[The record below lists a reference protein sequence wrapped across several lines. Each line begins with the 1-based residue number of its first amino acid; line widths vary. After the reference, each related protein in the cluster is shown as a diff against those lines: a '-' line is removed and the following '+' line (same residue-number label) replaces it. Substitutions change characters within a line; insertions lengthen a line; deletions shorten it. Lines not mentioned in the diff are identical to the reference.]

1 MRLVRRGL
9 PQVGVVVPAY
19 GVEEWLPHCLD
30 SLLAQRHRSWTAVV
44 VDDGSPDRS
53 GEVAE
58 EYAGRDRRIRVVH
71 TANQG
76 LGAARNEG
84 LRHLDADLVAFL
96 DSDDVLPPS
105 AYSAMVG
112 RLQESGSDFVAASF
126 QRWEDGGLVEPR
138 WMRRLHREERTGIR
152 IAEHP
157 EILGDVF
164 AWDKLFRRSFWDDA
178 GLSWPEG
185 LRYEDQPC
193 TTAAYLRGRFD
204 VVPDL
209 VYRWRIR
216 SDGSSITQQRAS
228 VADLADRLE
237 TKRRSLALVRAEG
250 SPAVQEV
257 FVDRVM
263 AGDLWRYFLEL
274 PTADDAWWTMLRS
287 GIAELWGERSLVHSG
302 LMPVHRLI
310 GWLVEQDR
318 RDEATAL
325 AAFLAGG
332 GTVPRTSDG
341 AALDA
346 DALPGLEAATV
357 DGAALR
363 LRPHELDR
371 ARTPR

>member
-1 MRLVRRGL
+1 MRLLRRAL

-19 GVEEWLPHCLD
+19 GVEEWLPACLE
-30 SLLAQRHRSWTAVV
+30 SLVAQRHPAWTAVV

-53 GEVAE
+53 GEIAE
-58 EYAGRDRRIRVVH
+58 EYAARDHRIRVVH

-84 LRHLDADLVAFL
+84 LRHLDTDYVAFL
-96 DSDDVLPPS
+96 DSDDVVPPT
-105 AYSAMVG
+105 AYASMVG

-126 QRWEDGGLVEPR
+126 QRWEDGNLQEPR
-138 WMRRLHREERTGIR
+138 WMRRLHRDERSGIR
-152 IAEHP
+152 IGEHP

-185 LRYEDQPC
+185 IHYEDQPC

-216 SDGSSITQQRAS
+216 SDGTSITQQRAS
-228 VADLADRLE
+228 VDDLADRLE

-250 SPAVQEV
+250 SPAVREV
-257 FVDRVM
+257 FVDRVL

-274 PTADDAWWTMLRS
+274 PTADDEWWKLLRS

-318 RDEATAL
+318 RDEATGVAR
-325 AAFLAGG
+325 FLVEGG
-332 GTVPRTSDG
+332 SVPRTSDG
-341 AALDA
+341 SALDA
-346 DALPGLEAATV
+346 GAMPGLGSEPI

-363 LRPHELDR
+363 LRRHELKIPD
-371 ARTPR
+371 